1 MTYKFKCKECG
12 NIQYI
17 DIKMSDY
24 DELKNKQK
32 CEKCNSK
39 MERVIEFE
47 GAIGATGGYD
57 LVGGMASWQG

>member
-12 NIQYI
+12 NIQDI

-47 GAIGATGGYD
+47 GSISGGGD
-57 LVGGMASWQG
+57 GWFGKSNGGNTI